1 MLYRQLYLINSVGE
15 EALQFQEIV
24 LIIMKDPWHYVI
36 KLVNKHCQMIVIIVI
51 GEARNFQKIG
61 QMFVM
66 KSVLK
71 MNWMQELA
79 GMLVVA

>member
-1 MLYRQLYLINSVGE
+1 
-15 EALQFQEIV
+15 
-24 LIIMKDPWHYVI
+24 
-36 KLVNKHCQMIVIIVI
+36 MIVIIVI